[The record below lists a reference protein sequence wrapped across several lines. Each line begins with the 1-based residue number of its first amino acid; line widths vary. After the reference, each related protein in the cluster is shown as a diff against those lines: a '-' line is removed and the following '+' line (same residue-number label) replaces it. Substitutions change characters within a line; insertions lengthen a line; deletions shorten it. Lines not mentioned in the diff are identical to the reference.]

1 MNHGNRN
8 GKKKK
13 NTYGRSGVR
22 TTLIRDGCSRKLL
35 LLLPLQVPQVLSESR
50 KLAYAASTPGNNEG
64 ARHKTALPI
73 LHIA

>member
-1 MNHGNRN
+1 MEIET

-13 NTYGRSGVR
+13 NTYCRSGVR

-35 LLLPLQVPQVLSESR
+35 LLPQVPQVLSESR

>member
-1 MNHGNRN
+1 MEIETG
-8 GKKKK
+8 KKK

-35 LLLPLQVPQVLSESR
+35 LLPQVLSESR